1 MSAAAATSDPGEP
14 ALAQRLAAA
23 LQTLAEL
30 VDPGVQADRLPRV
43 QVQAQVQGLRR
54 LSGGASQE
62 TWAFDLVLPGDLLP
76 LILRRAPPGAQH
88 RASGNPGLATE
99 AVLIAL
105 AGQAGVPVP
114 RVRHVLRPEDGL
126 GEGFVMQRLAGE
138 TLGRRIAAAH
148 RPVLT
153 HQCGQALARIH
164 RLALDELPPL
174 RSVQPRS
181 EVAHLRQWHAH
192 HATLRPVF
200 QLALRWLADH
210 APGDAP
216 PVLLHGDFRNGNLMV
231 DLHADGGAL
240 VGVLDWELAG
250 QGDAMADLGWLMAN
264 PWRFGQP
271 GRAVGGFGD
280 ETTLLAGYAAAGG
293 AAPDPARLRW
303 WQVLATLRWGVI
315 CESMAQA
322 WMTGAEPVLEKAA
335 IGRRASETE
344 IDLLALLLPCPAG
357 LVVALSGPG
366 GPRTALHD
374 GPQPDQLLAAVA
386 RFLREM
392 AGRPPT
398 PETDPT
404 LAYQARVAANM
415 LDIVRRQQ
423 ANTPD
428 DPAAEQQALRELLG
442 SAEGDLPALPKLP
455 KPSNLSNLPALQLR
469 LVEAIASGAITP
481 ASHPGLAHW
490 LWRCTLAKLA
500 VDQPRYDTYQRC
512 IAGPSASPPTS
523 PRL

>member
-1 MSAAAATSDPGEP
+1 MSAAAAASAEGEP

-23 LQTLAEL
+23 LQRL
-30 VDPGVQADRLPRV
+30 VEPADPGVDAQPLPRV
-43 QVQAQVQGLRR
+43 LVQARVQGLRR

-62 TWAFDLVLPGDLLP
+62 TWAFDLVLPSGVLP

-88 RASGNPGLATE
+88 RATGNPGLATE
-99 AVLIAL
+99 AVLIAR

-114 RVRHVLRPEDGL
+114 AVRHVLQAQDGL
-126 GEGFVMQRLAGE
+126 GEGFVMQRLPGE
-138 TLGRRIAAAH
+138 TLGRRIAAAP
-148 RPVLT
+148 RAVLT

-164 RLALDELPPL
+164 GLTLLGLPPL

-181 EVAHLRQWHAH
+181 EVAHLRQWHARH
-192 HATLRPVF
+192 GTLRPVF

-231 DLHADGGAL
+231 DLQAEGGAL

-250 QGDAMADLGWLMAN
+250 HGDAMSDLGWLMAN

-271 GRAVGGFGD
+271 DRAVGGFGD
-280 ETTLLAGYAAAGG
+280 LATLLAGYGAVGG
-293 AAPDPARLRW
+293 AAPDPGRLRW

-322 WMTGAEPVLEKAA
+322 WLTGAEPVLEKAA

-344 IDLLALLLPCPAG
+344 IDLLALLLPYPAG
-357 LVVALSGPG
+357 LAALPQTQ
-366 GPRTALHD
+366 PHTTLHD
-374 GPQPDQLLAAVA
+374 RPQPDQLLAAVA
-386 RFLREM
+386 RFLRDVV
-392 AGRPPT
+392 ARPHGPDA
-398 PETDPT
+398 DPDPA
-404 LAYQARVAANM
+404 LAYQAKVAANM
-415 LDIVRRQQ
+415 LEIVRREH

-428 DPAAEQQALRELLG
+428 DPAAERAALRELLAA
-442 SAEGDLPALPKLP
+442 SPAALPSLPLLPALPELP
-455 KPSNLSNLPALQLR
+455 VLHQR
-469 LVEAIASGAITP
+469 LVDAIASGALIP
-481 ASHPGLAHW
+481 ASQPALADW

-500 VDQPRYDTYQRC
+500 VDQPRYDTYQRVLG
-512 IAGPSASPPTS
+512 APT
-523 PRL
+523 